1 MGVVWLSLK
10 LNSVALGGGLGVLV
24 WEVGRGAGAVLKLWD
39 VIAMLVLWKLHVI
52 NDLRCLLLGWWG
64 GLRGG

>member
-1 MGVVWLSLK
+1 MGVVRLSLK

-39 VIAMLVLWKLHVI
+39 VIAMLVMGKLHVI

-64 GLRGG
+64 GLWGG